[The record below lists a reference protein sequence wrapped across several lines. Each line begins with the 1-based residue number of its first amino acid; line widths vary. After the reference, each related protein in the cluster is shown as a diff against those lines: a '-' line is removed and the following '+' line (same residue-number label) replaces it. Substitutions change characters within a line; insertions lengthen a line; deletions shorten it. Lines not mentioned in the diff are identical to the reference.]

1 MRHLM
6 SIVVLSVLTVATS
19 AAQQPQQQRASS
31 EAPIDLPAPLARV
44 LRDYEAAWRARDA
57 AALAQLFVDGE
68 VVMPNGCAPVKGRA
82 AVQSCY
88 SGSGG
93 DLSLRALAFA
103 TDATVGYIIGEYA
116 PRNSEPAIGRFT
128 LTLRRNASGQWL
140 IVSDMDRAYP
150 RQAPEALPRR

>member
-1 MRHLM
+1 MRHLLN
-6 SIVVLSVLTVATS
+6 VVLVSVLTAAT
-19 AAQQPQQQRASS
+19 AEAQQQQRTSS
-31 EAPIDLPAPLARV
+31 EVSIDLPAPLARV
-44 LRDYEAAWRARDA
+44 LREYEGAWRARDA

-103 TDATVGYIIGEYA
+103 TDATLGYIIGEYA
-116 PRNSEPAIGRFT
+116 PRDGEPAVGRFT
-128 LTLRRNASGQWL
+128 LTLRKAASGQWL

-150 RQAPEALPRR
+150 RRAPEAPPRR